1 MHMSS
6 PSGDRFALLL
16 NLGEVTMQSAID
28 AIGTRERLEA
38 GSRLRLRARLGTMTA
53 AVGVAAGVGVFLGSG
68 VVSLNSAADQFPWW
82 NDSIFTWTLSIVG
95 LVAGTVALASASGLL
110 MVVFISLGARIADP
124 TGERFERF
132 WGVARRE
139 RLFASDELRRRIA
152 AENEITILE
161 VKRNMLEEWPKDRPK
176 AS

>member
-1 MHMSS
+1 MS
-6 PSGDRFALLL
+6 
-16 NLGEVTMQSAID
+16 EVTMHDAID
-28 AIGTRERLEA
+28 AMGTLERLE
-38 GSRLRLRARLGTMTA
+38 SRSSPGIRARLGTMTA
-53 AVGVAAGVGVFLGSG
+53 WVGVAAGAGAFLGSG
-68 VVSLNSAADQFPWW
+68 VVALNWAGDRLPWW

-95 LVAGTVALASASGLL
+95 VVAATVALASASGLL

-124 TGERFERF
+124 TGDRFERF

-161 VKRNMLEEWPKDRPK
+161 VKRNMLEEWPRDRPK